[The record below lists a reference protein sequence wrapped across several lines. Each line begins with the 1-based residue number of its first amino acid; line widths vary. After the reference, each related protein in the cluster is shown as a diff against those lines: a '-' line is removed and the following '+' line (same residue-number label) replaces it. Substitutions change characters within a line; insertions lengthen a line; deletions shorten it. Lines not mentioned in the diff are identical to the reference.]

1 MPKSILK
8 CPRQK
13 KAKKQLGHMISEPE
27 IWISDL
33 KNESFCNIQLSQNLS
48 KIPTPLL
55 FFQWKL
61 IMYTL
66 RIQKKWSRKWSPR
79 SHYFALI
86 QKNPSSFLLHFST
99 QNGFLRPRGS
109 ILGSIYVCR
118 KLKISKLFQKL
129 DSQLHIDKLITNNL
143 GKTGIFSFLESGW
156 AQLTVLGAPIWAP
169 FSQNC

>member
-1 MPKSILK
+1 MPSPKK
-8 CPRQK
+8 GQK
-13 KAKKQLGHMISEPE
+13 TARAHDFGARNLDLRPQKWVFLQHSTFAKLIE
-27 IWISDL
+27 I
-33 KNESFCNIQLSQNLS
+33 S

-55 FFQWKL
+55 FFPVKADNV
-61 IMYTL
+61 YFKNP
-66 RIQKKWSRKWSPR
+66 KKWSPKWSPR
-79 SHYFALI
+79 SRYFALI
-86 QKNPSSFLLHFST
+86 QKNPSLFLLHFST

-109 ILGSIYVCR
+109 ILGSIYVCQ
-118 KLKISKLFQKL
+118 KLKISKLLQKL